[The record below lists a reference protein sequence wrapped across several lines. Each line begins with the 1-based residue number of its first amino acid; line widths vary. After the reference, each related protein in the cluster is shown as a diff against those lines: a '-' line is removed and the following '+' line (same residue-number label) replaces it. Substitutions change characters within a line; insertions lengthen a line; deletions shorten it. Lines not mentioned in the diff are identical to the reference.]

1 MLSQLTYQPAHP
13 FDIDGDELCLDFA
26 NTASFHLAPQP
37 NEHLKTY
44 LDLAAWGFQA
54 SLYSEAEYHALLER
68 AKREPQQADRAFSR
82 ALELREAIF
91 RIFTALAQTA
101 PLEKTDIDTLN
112 RHLQSG
118 LAHASIQPGNSASF
132 NWEWDSKDDA
142 LERMLWPVARSA
154 AELLTNPERLAR
166 VGQCQDDRGC
176 GWLFI
181 DTSKNHSRRWCS
193 MESCGNRAKAMRH
206 YGRTKIKR
214 SKTHH

>member
-1 MLSQLTYQPAHP
+1 MLSRPTYQPAHL
-13 FDIDGDELCLDFA
+13 FDIDGDELCFDFA

-37 NEHLKTY
+37 EEHLKTY

-54 SLYSEAEYHALLER
+54 GLYSEAELHALLER
-68 AKREPQQADRAFSR
+68 AAGEPQQAARALSR

-91 RIFTALAQTA
+91 RIFTSVAQTA
-101 PLEKTDIDTLN
+101 PLDNKDIDTLN

-118 LAHASIQPGNSASF
+118 LAHASIQPGTSGAF
-132 NWEWDSKDDA
+132 QWAWDVKNNA
-142 LERMLWPVARSA
+142 LERMLWPVTRSA
-154 AELLTNPERLAR
+154 ADLLTNPERLAR

-206 YGRTKIKR
+206 YGRIKSKKSKIR
-214 SKTHH
+214 H